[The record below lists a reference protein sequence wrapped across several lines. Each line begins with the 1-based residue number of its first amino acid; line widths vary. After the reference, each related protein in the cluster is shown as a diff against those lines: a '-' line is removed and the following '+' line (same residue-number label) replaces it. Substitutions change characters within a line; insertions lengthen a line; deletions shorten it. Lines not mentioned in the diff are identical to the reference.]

1 MSMEKTRRSGILAH
15 VSSLPGP
22 YGLGDFGPKCHE
34 FLKFL
39 AAAGQR
45 VWQMLPLTPINAGA
59 GNSPY
64 SSYSA
69 FAGNILFI
77 SPSLLLRD
85 GLLREADMPHIPDF
99 PSNRVHFDL
108 AAPWRMRVLEIA
120 FDNVFPQI
128 QTDQSFVHFCQEEA
142 HWLEDY
148 ALFAALKK
156 EHGGSAWFQW
166 PEGLRLREE
175 EAIAAARERLSYSVL
190 QEKFFQ
196 HLFALHWQEVRT
208 QAAACNVE
216 LMGDVPIYVSL
227 DSADVWANREL
238 FQLDSA
244 GLPIYSAG
252 APPDYFSK
260 TGQMWGNPVYNWE
273 RIQRTGFAWW
283 IQRLEHE
290 SRRFDLVRLDHFRG
304 FCAFWQVPSC
314 EPTAENGVWI
324 PGPGLALFTALGK
337 AIPGLRLVAED
348 LGLITPD
355 VVQLMDELNLPG
367 MKVLQFAFSENMAEN
382 AYIPHNITRQSVVYT
397 GTHDNNTT
405 RGWYERELDDGTR
418 QRLSDYAGKTVEGW
432 NVTDTLIRM
441 ALTSAADL
449 AVIPMQDYL
458 NLGEEGRMNI
468 PGVAGG
474 NWGWRMEEYALTE
487 HLSARLHHLASIYGR
502 L

>member
-1 MSMEKTRRSGILAH
+1 MKTKKTRRCGILAH

-34 FLKFL
+34 FLEFL
-39 AAAGQR
+39 AAAGQS
-45 VWQMLPLTPINAGA
+45 VWQILPLTPINAGA

-77 SPSLLLRD
+77 SPDLLLRD
-85 GLLREADMPHIPDF
+85 GLLLRTDIPQVPDF
-99 PSNRVHFDL
+99 PSGRAHFNL
-108 AAPWRMRVLEIA
+108 AASWRTRVLDIA
-120 FDNVFPQI
+120 FDNAFLLI
-128 QTDQSFVHFCQEEA
+128 RTDQDFLRFCREEA

-166 PEGLRLREE
+166 PDELRLREE
-175 EAIAAARERLSYSVL
+175 KAMAAARERLSLSVL
-190 QEKFFQ
+190 REKFFQ
-196 HLFALHWQEVRT
+196 YLFTQHWQEVRK
-208 QAAACNVE
+208 QAAACKVDI
-216 LMGDVPIYVSL
+216 MGDVPIYVSL

-252 APPDYFSK
+252 VPPDYFSQ
-260 TGQMWGNPVYNWE
+260 TGQMWGNPVYDWE
-273 RIQRTGFAWW
+273 KIQRTGFAWW
-283 IQRLEHE
+283 IQRLKHE
-290 SRRFDLVRLDHFRG
+290 NRRVDLIRLDHFRG

-324 PGPGLALFTALGK
+324 PGPGLDLFTALYK

-355 VVQLMDELNLPG
+355 VIQLMEELELPG
-367 MKVLQFAFSENMAEN
+367 MKVLQFSFSENMGEN
-382 AYIPHNITRQSVVYT
+382 AYIPHNITKRSVVYT

-405 RGWYERELDDGTR
+405 RGWFERELDDATR
-418 QRLSDYAGKTVEGW
+418 RRVSDYAGKTVEGW
-432 NVTDTLIRM
+432 NVTDTLIRT
-441 ALTSAADL
+441 ALISAADL
-449 AVIPMQDYL
+449 AIIPMQDYL
-458 NLGEEGRMNI
+458 NLGQEGRMNI
-468 PGVAGG
+468 PGVGGG
-474 NWGWRMEEYALTE
+474 NWEWRMEEYAMTE
-487 HLSARLHHLASIYGR
+487 DLSARLRHLAAIYGR